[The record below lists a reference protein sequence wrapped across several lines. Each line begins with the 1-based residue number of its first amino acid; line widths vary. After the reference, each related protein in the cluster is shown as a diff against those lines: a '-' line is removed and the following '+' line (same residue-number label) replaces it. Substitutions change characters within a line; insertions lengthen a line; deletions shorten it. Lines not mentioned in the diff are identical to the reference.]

1 MRMIS
6 VRLQLIS
13 QVPGS
18 SRWLA
23 DTAQLPRFFFP
34 SIRLVGDVK
43 PSLEFVHLEIDLD
56 SGTFFF
62 VKRKNGT
69 MDVARVTCL
78 VTCWVTC
85 RVWASDV
92 VSSLTLKSQKRPVG
106 FGSKALSNNTP
117 LDGLFKF
124 LNLNSTKLIS
134 EIVNCGQIGNY
145 GRMPSAEVV
154 KLVRLLHSAN
164 LPLWC
169 DRGADAASNFK
180 FRNAQTFVA
189 AATFC
194 FLIGD
199 SHLKPSLILR
209 RLRFSGEQLLSWLLF
224 RHFSQMK

>member
-13 QVPGS
+13 QVSGS

-23 DTAQLPRFFFP
+23 DTAQLPRVFFS

-106 FGSKALSNNTP
+106 FGSKTLSNNTP
-117 LDGLFKF
+117 LDGLPVKIQDNQTASICIFKLKF
-124 LNLNSTKLIS
+124 DKVDFWNRELRPNWQLWTDA
-134 EIVNCGQIGNY
+134 ECGSCETCAPLALGEL
-145 GRMPSAEVV
+145 AT
-154 KLVRLLHSAN
+154 LVRS
-164 LPLWC
+164 WGR
-169 DRGADAASNFK
+169 RGVQF
-180 FRNAQTFVA
+180 
-189 AATFC
+189 
-194 FLIGD
+194 
-199 SHLKPSLILR
+199 
-209 RLRFSGEQLLSWLLF
+209 
-224 RHFSQMK
+224 